1 MARALRP
8 DSAFLRR
15 LAYAGARFGP
25 RFVIEHSPKFFG
37 TAFALALPATR
48 QRVLR
53 NLRRIKGQR
62 SFLSEQRDVL
72 QTFTSY
78 ASCLAESL
86 GIDRTDGQNTDLSLR
101 GGAHLRSALD
111 VGRGVILVTA
121 HIGPWDCAA
130 RLLAKDFSADVVVV
144 MLAEPDEAARK
155 VHDAIRERPGV
166 RVMHVGDHPLD
177 ALPLLRHVRNGGI
190 VAIQLDRAAP
200 GGRALGVEL
209 FGTEESMPE
218 GPFRLAAL
226 SGAPIV
232 PIFAHRLGY
241 YRYEFSIEAPI
252 WVNRQ
257 ATPRELQA
265 AAASAAQAMQSF
277 ISRHPTEWF
286 HFAN

>member
-37 TAFALALPATR
+37 TAFALALPKTR

-53 NLRRIKGQR
+53 NLRRVKGQR
-62 SFLSEQRDVL
+62 SFLTEQHDVV

-86 GIDRTDGQNTDLSLR
+86 GIDRADGRNTELSLLGR
-101 GGAHLRSALD
+101 EHLRSALD
-111 VGRGVILVTA
+111 AGRGVILVTA

-130 RLLAKDFSADVVVV
+130 RLLAKDFSADVIVV
-144 MLAEPDEAARK
+144 MLAEPDEAARQ
-155 VHDAIRERPGV
+155 VHDAIRERNGV
-166 RVMHVGDHPLD
+166 RVMHVGEHPLD
-177 ALPLLRHVRNGGI
+177 ALPLLRHVRSGGV

-200 GGRALGVEL
+200 GGRALAVDL
-209 FGTEESMPE
+209 FGAEETMPE

-241 YRYEFSIEAPI
+241 FRYEISIEAPI
-252 WVNRQ
+252 WVSRQ
-257 ATPRELQA
+257 ASHAQLRS